1 MKLSVIIP
9 VYNAEETIVTCLH
22 SILSNT
28 CDFEVIAVDDGSSDE
43 SGKILDREAAAD
55 SRIRVFHQKN
65 QGNSLSRDLAI
76 QESSG
81 DYIVFA
87 DADDRLEPGALDALS
102 LRVSKS
108 FPDILIYGYYT
119 DFLAEHY
126 SLKTQYPDRVF
137 ENSYQAAEFFLENGG
152 FYLLWNKIYRADL
165 IRGHHDFPV
174 MKTNG
179 QDFIFNCSVFP
190 RARKIESISEVF
202 YHYEKRLQET
212 MVTRYLK
219 DGYGNMKRKRD
230 ALDSMLASYGESAD
244 QVYAD
249 VMLKEYQ
256 VYVLNFFV
264 KECPLTRKQK
274 IEEVRKVVYQPAALR
289 LIRKANAPDPFSRM
303 FQKHALNDSP
313 SGMVNA
319 YAVLCWFRDSFGPIY
334 RPIRQKIYQRSAAGG
349 ND

>member
-9 VYNAEETIVTCLH
+9 VYNAASTISSCLD
-22 SILSNT
+22 SLLSNT
-28 CDFEVIAVDDGSSDE
+28 CDFEIIAVDDGSSDE
-43 SGKILDREAAAD
+43 SGKILDQKAAED
-55 SRIRVFHQKN
+55 SRIRVIHQTN
-65 QGNSLSRDLAI
+65 QGNSLSRDRAI

-87 DADDRLEPGALDALS
+87 DADDRLEPGALDTLS
-102 LRVSKS
+102 LRVSES
-108 FPDILIYGYYT
+108 FPDILIYGFYT

-137 ENSYQAAEFFLENGG
+137 EHSSDAAEFFLENGG
-152 FYLLWNKIYRADL
+152 FYLLWNKIYRAEL
-165 IRGHHDFPV
+165 IRGFHDFPV

-190 RARKIESISEVF
+190 RAEKVESISGVY

-219 DGYGNMKRKRD
+219 DGYGNMKRKQD
-230 ALDSMLASYGESAD
+230 ALDRMLEAYGISAD

-264 KECPLTRKQK
+264 KECPLSRAEKT
-274 IEEVRKVVYQPAALR
+274 EEVKKTVYQPSALE
-289 LIRKANAPDPFSRM
+289 LIRKASAPDAYSRL
-303 FQKHALNDSP
+303 FQHLALNGSAFRMVASYSLL
-313 SGMVNA
+313 SG
-319 YAVLCWFRDSFGPIY
+319 FRDSFGPLY
-334 RPIRQKIYQRSAAGG
+334 RSIRRKIYSGKAAEGG
-349 ND
+349 N

>member
-9 VYNAEETIVTCLH
+9 VYNAASTIRSCLD
-22 SILSNT
+22 SILSGA
-28 CDFEVIAVDDGSSDE
+28 CDLEVIAVDDGSSDE
-43 SGKILDREAAAD
+43 SGTILDQIAEADA
-55 SRIRVFHQKN
+55 RVKVIHQENK
-65 QGNSLSRDLAI
+65 GNSLSRDTAI
-76 QESSG
+76 QASSG

-87 DADDRLEPGALDALS
+87 DADDRLEPGALDQLQKK
-102 LRVSKS
+102 VSES
-108 FPDILIYGYYT
+108 RPDILVYGFYT

-137 ENSYQAAEFFLENGG
+137 EHSSEAAEFFLENGG
-152 FYLLWNKIYRADL
+152 FYLLWNKIYRAEL
-165 IRGHHDFPV
+165 IRGFHDFPV

-190 RARKIESISEVF
+190 RAQKVESSPDIY

-219 DGYGNMKRKRD
+219 DGYGNLKRKQD
-230 ALDSMLASYGESAD
+230 ALDQMLAAYGISAD

-264 KECPLTRKQK
+264 KECTLSRHQK
-274 IEEVRKVVYQPAALR
+274 TEEVEKVIYQPAALE
-289 LIRKANAPDPFSRM
+289 LIRKASAPDPYSRL
-303 FQKHALNDSP
+303 FQRLALKGSA
-313 SGMVNA
+313 SHMVSC
-319 YAVLCWFRDSFGPIY
+319 YGLLCGFRDSFGPFY
-334 RPIRQKIYQRSAAGG
+334 RAIRRKIYSGNAAEGG
-349 ND
+349 N